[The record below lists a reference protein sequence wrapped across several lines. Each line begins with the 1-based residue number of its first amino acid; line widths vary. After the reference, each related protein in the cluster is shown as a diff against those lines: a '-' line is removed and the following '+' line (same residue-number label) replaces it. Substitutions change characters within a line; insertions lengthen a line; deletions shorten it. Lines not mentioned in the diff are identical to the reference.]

1 MVVTTYKARR
11 IVRGKVVAD
20 AIVLRRSFS
29 FLGDV
34 DMGNATV
41 LLEDDP
47 TVGKSIAGKVLIYKE
62 TKGSSGGMMVLMTL
76 KEKGIAPAAIVTEG
90 PVDYNMAE
98 AAILTK
104 IPFMCEPEGD
114 LLNEVRTGDRV
125 TVDAD
130 RLSIEV
136 GG

>member
-1 MVVTTYKARR
+1 VTTFKARK
-11 IVRGKVVAD
+11 IVRGRAVAD

-34 DMGNATV
+34 DMGTASV

-47 TVGKSIAGKVLIYKE
+47 TFGESIAGKILIYEE

-76 KEKGIAPAAIVTEG
+76 KEKGLAPAAIVTER

-104 IPFMCEPEGD
+104 IPFLCEPDGD

-125 TVDAD
+125 AVDAD
-130 RLSIEV
+130 RFAIEV
-136 GG
+136 RR